1 MDESSI
7 EYQKEPLMTV
17 GELAEK
23 YDEDATVVRHALKIA
38 GEKPAGKKNR
48 IYVYRE
54 IDAAEALIKMYR
66 MRAEEFKNEARKW
79 TGLAE
84 KVEITYEEGFE

>member
-1 MDESSI
+1 MDVSSI
-7 EYQKEPLMTV
+7 GYQKEPLMTV

-23 YDEDATVVRHALKIA
+23 YDEDATVVRHALKMA
-38 GEKPAGKKNR
+38 GKEPDGKKNR

-54 IDAAEALIKMYR
+54 IDGAEALIKMYR
-66 MRAEEFKNEARKW
+66 KRAEEFKNEAQKW

-84 KVEITYEEGFE
+84 KVEITYEEGWE